1 MLDDL
6 LPGGMIR
13 REWRGENLFVGK
25 SPREFPQIF
34 SAMAFPRESQ
44 VGLSLF
50 PKMMGPSFPRDKKRR
65 SDEEGPG
72 EKIRE
77 SHPVEK
83 KKIKI
88 VNPDLPVWNSGDMR
102 GAVRVQFSVNE
113 PDSGETLP
121 LRILR

>member
-6 LPGGMIR
+6 LRGGMIR

-50 PKMMGPSFPRDKKRR
+50 PKMMGPSFPATKREEAMRKAPEKRSERVTPWKKR
-65 SDEEGPG
+65 
-72 EKIRE
+72 K
-77 SHPVEK
+77 
-83 KKIKI
+83 
-88 VNPDLPVWNSGDMR
+88 
-102 GAVRVQFSVNE
+102 
-113 PDSGETLP
+113 
-121 LRILR
+121 